1 VPTRSGGR
9 PRPWVEQLTNTACR
23 PEEGASSRS
32 RPSCVGKQSVW
43 PYQANCTRRANCF
56 HYRTNCFRP
65 SHMPS
70 PDRDPNAGG
79 PTTGENRSGGENTPE
94 SLPDREDRW
103 PASGLIP
110 AAVEVVFLEALSGD
124 ALRVGLSASE
134 AHAPERPEAATG
146 RVPAVVYLWGIQAP
160 RPGQP
165 FGTAATEAAGR
176 ICKGKR
182 LRVAAR
188 STGPEGR
195 IAGSVVAEGK
205 ETSGREDVGRALI
218 RLGLAWQDQ
227 RRPSSAQLRSLEQEA
242 RREEVGLWQQEAP
255 TPPWAWRE

>member
-1 VPTRSGGR
+1 M
-9 PRPWVEQLTNTACR
+9 VEAR
-23 PEEGASSRS
+23 FAWS
-32 RPSCVGKQSVW
+32 
-43 PYQANCTRRANCF
+43 
-56 HYRTNCFRP
+56 
-65 SHMPS
+65 
-70 PDRDPNAGG
+70 
-79 PTTGENRSGGENTPE
+79 
-94 SLPDREDRW
+94 
-103 PASGLIP
+103 
-110 AAVEVVFLEALSGD
+110 LSGD

-188 STGPEGR
+188 RAGPEGR
-195 IAGSVVAEGK
+195 ITGSVVAEETGSPGEDTTGK
-205 ETSGREDVGRALI
+205 DTTGKDTTEKGNAGKGSGGNQDVGRALI

>member
-1 VPTRSGGR
+1 
-9 PRPWVEQLTNTACR
+9 
-23 PEEGASSRS
+23 
-32 RPSCVGKQSVW
+32 
-43 PYQANCTRRANCF
+43 
-56 HYRTNCFRP
+56 
-65 SHMPS
+65 MPS

-79 PTTGENRSGGENTPE
+79 PTTGENRSGGENTSDGENTPE
-94 SLPDREDRW
+94 SLPDREDRRRQEDTLW
-103 PASGLIP
+103 QRSAPRWEEGSRGEEGGGQSPTGGPIP
-110 AAVEVVFLEALSGD
+110 AVIEAHFAWALSGD
-124 ALRVGLSASE
+124 ALRVDLSVSE
-134 AHAPERPEAATG
+134 AHAPERSRTADG
-146 RVPAVVYLWGIQAP
+146 RIPAVVYLWGIQAP

-176 ICKGKR
+176 ICGGKR
-182 LRVAAR
+182 LHVAAR
-188 STGPEGR
+188 SAGPEGR

-227 RRPSSAQLRSLEQEA
+227 RGPSSAQLRSLEQEA